1 MSKLGFKS
9 LLPSMNSRTLCIVS
23 AAVALGL
30 AACGDDDDDETAGT
44 GTGTGT
50 QAEQPQ
56 PAPDEPASETIT
68 ITETEFAL
76 EPAEVAVKKAGVV
89 EFEVVNAG
97 EIPHAL
103 EIENEEL
110 EEETEQIAPGESA
123 TLTVELPA
131 GTYELYCPIG
141 DHEDQG
147 MEGVLHVAGGSGSP
161 EHDDE
166 SDDGGDKS
174 GGAEAPEGDDS
185 GGAEAPSGY

>member
-9 LLPSMNSRTLCIVS
+9 LLPSMNSRSLCI
-23 AAVALGL
+23 AAAALTLGL
-30 AACGDDDDDETAGT
+30 AACGDDDDETAGT

-50 QAEQPQ
+50 QEQPT
-56 PAPDEPASETIT
+56 PPPEKPASETVT
-68 ITETEFAL
+68 ITETEFKL
-76 EPAEVAVKKAGVV
+76 QPAEVAVKEEGVV
-89 EFEVVNAG
+89 EFKVVNAG

-103 EIENEEL
+103 EIESEEL
-110 EEETEQIAPGESA
+110 EEETEEIAPGESA
-123 TLTVELPA
+123 RLTVELPA

-147 MEGVLHVAGGSGSP
+147 MTGVLNVAGASASP
-161 EHDDE
+161 EEDDGG
-166 SDDGGDKS
+166 DDGGDKS